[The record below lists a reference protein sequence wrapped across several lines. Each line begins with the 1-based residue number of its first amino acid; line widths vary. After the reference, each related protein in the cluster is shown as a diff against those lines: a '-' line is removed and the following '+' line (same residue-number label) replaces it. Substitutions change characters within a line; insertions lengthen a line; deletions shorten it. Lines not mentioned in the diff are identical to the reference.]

1 MVSGGTGR
9 GAPLG
14 DFAGIQTVL
23 TRAMHD
29 VLTAD
34 ASGDTRFRQATGEAQ
49 RQRTGHW
56 ISAPEVHLHYRLSF
70 GARRESGQQRAAQR
84 TGRGAIEVSA

>member
-9 GAPLG
+9 GALLG
-14 DFAGIQTVL
+14 DFAGFQTVL

-49 RQRTGHW
+49 RLLDNYDDHLRGRRPRGH
-56 ISAPEVHLHYRLSF
+56 IQIH
-70 GARRESGQQRAAQR
+70 
-84 TGRGAIEVSA
+84 